1 MENTSPDTRV
11 KAGLLLAAA
20 LSLTALWV
28 RRRAKKA
35 EQKFPPAG
43 KFVQIDGVRLHYIEH
58 GTGPAVLLLH
68 GNGAQAMD
76 FVGCGLVEQLAS
88 RYRVIA
94 IDRPGFGY
102 SARPRDRLWTPK
114 AQATLM
120 RRACAELG
128 VQEPIVLG
136 HSFGTQVALA
146 LALEAP
152 EWVRGLVLISG
163 YYFPTF
169 RLDAWLF
176 SPPAIPVIGDV
187 MRYTVSPLLGK
198 MLLPLMLRRIF
209 SPKVVEPGFL
219 QHVPPPLTLRP
230 WQLKASAEDGI
241 FMIPAAIAMSRHY
254 REISVPVEIFAGED
268 DKYVKA
274 DQQAARLHHQ
284 IEQSRLHLLPGEG
297 HMLHYGK
304 SRGIAGAVG
313 AIVATEEVV
322 QSIAEK
328 MQLIGENR
336 SEGEAA
342 EPVAARSAN

>member
-11 KAGLLLAAA
+11 KAGLLLAAT

-43 KFVQIDGVRLHYIEH
+43 KFVQVDGIRLHYIEH
-58 GTGPAVLLLH
+58 GSGPDVLLLH
-68 GNGAQAMD
+68 GNGAQARD

-102 SARPRDRLWTPK
+102 SERPRDRLWTPR
-114 AQATLM
+114 AQAAVM
-120 RRACAELG
+120 RQACTALG
-128 VQEPIVLG
+128 VQQPIVLG

-146 LALEAP
+146 LALDAP
-152 EWVRGLVLISG
+152 DLVRGLVLVSG

-176 SPPAIPVIGDV
+176 SPPAIPVVGDV

-198 MLLPLMLRRIF
+198 LMLPAMLRRIF
-209 SPKVVEPGFL
+209 SPKVVEPSFI
-219 QHVPPPLTLRP
+219 QNVPPALTLRP
-230 WQLKASAEDGI
+230 WQLKASAEDGV
-241 FMIPAAIAMSRHY
+241 FMIPAAMAMSRHY
-254 REISVPVEIFAGED
+254 REISVPVEIFAGVD
-268 DKYVKA
+268 DKYVHAQK
-274 DQQAARLHHQ
+274 QGVRLHRQ
-284 IEQSRLHLLPGEG
+284 IEHSRLHLLPGEG

-304 SRGIAGAVG
+304 SRGIAGAIEVIAG
-313 AIVATEEVV
+313 AEAPVEPAAASASLMAGGGNELGIVRGG
-322 QSIAEK
+322 
-328 MQLIGENR
+328 MR
-336 SEGEAA
+336 
-342 EPVAARSAN
+342 